1 MVHGARRHRGAR
13 GHIFPRI
20 GPELGF
26 AIQVADAV
34 SASGFAAV
42 CSCCPAMFPGLPELR
57 LCRPRGGATCAPHC
71 VLLRIYSDRVYS
83 TAACV
88 LWAVRGSAASHLWC
102 FVRGRCGH
110 GSRGA
115 ARGVR
120 SEYALLSAGNLP
132 RCDSLQAVLS
142 VSKRRIPAECV
153 YSLGCASSRG
163 GWLIPPAA
171 LPLR

>member
-57 LCRPRGGATCAPHC
+57 LCHPLDALHALKASWGAASPPPRAGTTCSSRVSVRGGATCAPHY
-71 VLLRIYSDRVYS
+71 VLLRICLGRVYS

-88 LWAVRGSAASHLWC
+88 LWAVRGSAT
-102 FVRGRCGH
+102 
-110 GSRGA
+110 
-115 ARGVR
+115 
-120 SEYALLSAGNLP
+120 
-132 RCDSLQAVLS
+132 
-142 VSKRRIPAECV
+142 
-153 YSLGCASSRG
+153 
-163 GWLIPPAA
+163 
-171 LPLR
+171 